1 LRSFFEIAG
10 AIAMAAMVVA
20 TVPSPASAQPTI
32 DRQRELIRLV
42 RQDCGSCHG
51 LKLTGGLGPALLP
64 ATLAGKPF
72 DSMVATVLNGRP
84 GSAMPGWSRFMN
96 ESEAEWV
103 VRALVEGFPEEQ
115 R

>member
-1 LRSFFEIAG
+1 
-10 AIAMAAMVVA
+10 
-20 TVPSPASAQPTI
+20 
-32 DRQRELIRLV
+32 
-42 RQDCGSCHG
+42 
-51 LKLTGGLGPALLP
+51 LP